1 MTTVRAYLHELRIAP
16 RKVRL
21 LADDIR
27 GKRVSEA
34 DTALRFRVKRGAAPM
49 RKLLQSAIAN
59 AKENAKIANPESVM
73 YVGKIMVDEGRV
85 LKRMMPRAFG
95 RASAINKR
103 TSNVTLEL
111 HSYDAVSTQKAS
123 KSKKV

>member
-27 GKRVSEA
+27 GKRVSVA
-34 DTALRFRVKRGAAPM
+34 DTALKFRVKRSASPM
-49 RKLLQSAIAN
+49 RKLLQSAVAN
-59 AKENAKIANPESVM
+59 AKENAKIQNPEATM
-73 YVGKIMVDEGRV
+73 FVGKVTVDEGRV

-95 RASAINKR
+95 RGAAIKKR
-103 TSNVTLEL
+103 TSNIMIEL
-111 HSYDAVSTQKAS
+111 QSYESVSPKNPTK
-123 KSKKV
+123 

>member
-27 GKRVSEA
+27 GKRVSVA
-34 DTALRFRVKRGAAPM
+34 DTALRFRVKRSALPL
-49 RKLLQSAIAN
+49 RKLLQSAVASAKQNAN
-59 AKENAKIANPESVM
+59 ITDPEKTM
-73 YVGKIMVDEGRV
+73 FIGKVTVDEGRV

-103 TSNVTLEL
+103 TSNVTIEL
-111 HSYDAVSTQKAS
+111 QSYEVKSVSP
-123 KSKKV
+123 KKK

>member
-27 GKRVSEA
+27 GKRVSDA
-34 DTALRFRVKRGAAPM
+34 DATLRFRVKRSALPM
-49 RKLLQSAIAN
+49 RKLLQSAVAN
-59 AKENAKIANPESVM
+59 ARENAKIANPESSM
-73 YVGKIMVDEGRV
+73 YIGKITVDEGRV

-95 RASAINKR
+95 RGSAIKKR
-103 TSNVTLEL
+103 TSNIMLEL
-111 HSYDAVSTQKAS
+111 TSYESRAPKAKTKTQ
-123 KSKKV
+123 